1 MKGRISAMTEYERL
15 KDIINEID
23 DLLDRSI
30 KSSDPDFRAWKT
42 KTERFLIKAYG
53 EDSYEYK
60 ELKNTQFTSL
70 NWNDEDAERNAIK
83 RCAEGLKTCKAI
95 FENYLEDFLEENKCS
110 VDNGTNDLDCKKIF
124 IVHGHDAAMKE
135 AVARIVEKQNIE
147 AIILSEKANQG
158 KTIIEKF
165 EQYADVGGAICLFT
179 ADDMGKAKDTTKDAL
194 RARQNVVFETGFF
207 MGRLSRNRVIILA
220 DNNIEMPSDLSGVVY
235 TDTSDWQVTLLKE
248 MKQIGYAIDFNKLMS

>member
-1 MKGRISAMTEYERL
+1 MTKYEQL
-15 KDIINEID
+15 KNIINEID

-30 KSSDPDFRAWKT
+30 KSSNPDFQAWKT

-60 ELKNTQFTSL
+60 TLKNTRFTSM
-70 NWNDEDAERNAIK
+70 NWNDADAERNAIK
-83 RCAEGLKTCKAI
+83 YCAEGLKTCKAI
-95 FENYLEDFLEENKCS
+95 FENYLEELLEESKCS
-110 VDNGTNDLDCKKIF
+110 VGNGTNDLDCKKIF
-124 IVHGHDAAMKE
+124 IVHGHDAAMKAE
-135 AVARIVEKQNIE
+135 VARIVEKQDIE

-179 ADDMGKAKDTTKDAL
+179 ADDMGRAKDMTEDSL

-235 TDTSDWQVTLLKE
+235 TDTNDWNIALLKE
-248 MKQIGYAIDFNKLMS
+248 MKQIGYAIDFNKLMN